1 MMRLHFA
8 NPVCG
13 SACLAFLL
21 LTLSPFTMVQS
32 PSDYESAVAAFNA
45 GDYSAAEILF
55 AKTEAASPG
64 STDALLYEA
73 KCMIQ
78 LQQFVDADKTLR
90 DYLAHH
96 PESPEALYLLGFV
109 LHRENKPAES
119 LAIYTKAA
127 VRKPPGGDDLKIVG
141 LDYVLLNDYADAIK
155 WLEKAVEMEPRN
167 EEAWYFLGRAYYTKS
182 RLPEAK
188 KAFRTVL
195 DLNPR
200 HAKAENSLGLIF
212 EAEAQPSEA
221 LQSYRN
227 AIEWQAQSN
236 HPSEQPY
243 LNLGSLLMEQNR
255 TEEAVASLERAV
267 QLAPGN
273 GLCHLKL
280 GTALLRLA
288 KLKEAQRELEEAT
301 RLEPENPAAHYQ
313 LGRLYKQVK
322 AMDRAKA
329 EFDRAGEI
337 HSREASTKPRS
348 PQP

>member
-8 NPVCG
+8 NPLCG
-13 SACLAFLL
+13 SARVVFLF
-21 LTLSPFTMVQS
+21 LTLSFFTLAQS
-32 PSDYESAVAAFNA
+32 SSDYEHAVAAFHA
-45 GDYSAAEILF
+45 GDYSAAETLF
-55 AKTEAASPG
+55 AKTELASPG

-73 KCMIQ
+73 KCQIQ
-78 LQQFVDADKTLR
+78 LQRFVDADKTLR
-90 DYLAHH
+90 DYLLHN
-96 PESPEALYLLGFV
+96 PESPDALYLLGFA

-127 VRKPPGGDDLKIVG
+127 ARKSPEGDDLKIVG
-141 LDYVLLNDYADAIK
+141 LDYVLLNDYTDAIK
-155 WLEKAVEMEPRN
+155 WLEKAVAMDPGN
-167 EEAWYFLGRAYYTKS
+167 EEAWYFLGRAYYTKNM
-182 RLPEAK
+182 LPDAK
-188 KAFRTVL
+188 KAFQTVL
-195 DLNPR
+195 NLNPR
-200 HAKAENSLGLIF
+200 YARAENNLGLIF
-212 EAEAQPSEA
+212 EAEANPSEA

-227 AIEWQAQSN
+227 AIEWQGQSS

-255 TEEAVASLERAV
+255 TEEAVVPLEKAV
-267 QLAPGN
+267 HLAPGN

-288 KLKEAQRELEEAT
+288 KLNEAQRELEEAT
-301 RLEPENPAAHYQ
+301 RLEPENAAAHYQ

-337 HSREASTKPRS
+337 QSREANSKPRS
-348 PQP
+348 PEP